1 MLDDAA
7 ADAGLA
13 SLTRGRAIVCGLVL
27 PILQRF
33 SMPKT
38 LLCVSVDTATAR
50 GRNLSI
56 TSLRHVPGT
65 LHSRDSQAASFVRVA
80 NGQCRDVGVVR
91 RDIFVIPEDASL
103 LFTCLSSAISHQGER
118 VTLKCTWIGTQRIED
133 ETCTV
138 MHLFVRSSFFFR
150 EINVVRTGKIVSKSA
165 WRR

>member
-27 PILQRF
+27 PIRQRL

-65 LHSRDSQAASFVRVA
+65 LHSRDSQATSFVRVA
-80 NGQCRDVGVVR
+80 NGQCRDVGIVR
-91 RDIFVIPEDASL
+91 RDIFVIPKDASL
-103 LFTCLSSAISHQGER
+103 PFTCLSSATSHQGER

-133 ETCTV
+133 EACTV
-138 MHLFVRSSFFFR
+138 VHLFVRSFFFCR
-150 EINVVRTGKIVSKSA
+150 KVNVVRGGKIVSKSA

>member
-27 PILQRF
+27 PIRQRL

-65 LHSRDSQAASFVRVA
+65 LHSRDSQATSFVRVA
-80 NGQCRDVGVVR
+80 NGQCRDVGIVR
-91 RDIFVIPEDASL
+91 RDIFVIPKDASL
-103 LFTCLSSAISHQGER
+103 PFTCLSSATSHQGER

-133 ETCTV
+133 EACTV
-138 MHLFVRSSFFFR
+138 VHLFVRSFFFCR
-150 EINVVRTGKIVSKSA
+150 KVNVVRGGKIVSKSA
-165 WRR
+165 WGR

>member
-27 PILQRF
+27 PILQRL

-65 LHSRDSQAASFVRVA
+65 LHSRGSQAASFVRVA
-80 NGQCRDVGVVR
+80 NGQCRDVGIVR

-103 LFTCLSSAISHQGER
+103 PFTFPPYLTKEKG
-118 VTLKCTWIGTQRIED
+118 
-133 ETCTV
+133 
-138 MHLFVRSSFFFR
+138 
-150 EINVVRTGKIVSKSA
+150 
-165 WRR
+165 

>member
-27 PILQRF
+27 SIRQRL

-65 LHSRDSQAASFVRVA
+65 LHSRDSQATSFVRVA
-80 NGQCRDVGVVR
+80 NGQCRDVGIVR
-91 RDIFVIPEDASL
+91 RDIFVIPKDASL
-103 LFTCLSSAISHQGER
+103 PFTCLSSATSHQGER

-133 ETCTV
+133 EACTV
-138 MHLFVRSSFFFR
+138 VHLFVRSFFFCR
-150 EINVVRTGKIVSKSA
+150 KVNVVRGGKIVSKSA